1 MIKSS
6 ELNNKNQQI
15 SINNHNINTLN
26 NLINFNKKFNE
37 KKNFQ
42 LLIDDNEDYI
52 GYKTFKYYTQKII
65 SSRINNKVYY
75 GKSINTEE
83 DLLLRQKTNLL

>member
-52 GYKTFKYYTQKII
+52 GYKTFKYYTQK
-65 SSRINNKVYY
+65 NNQLQ
-75 GKSINTEE
+75 N
-83 DLLLRQKTNLL
+83 